1 MANKN
6 NKVVFKKLNA
16 DDPVFQSGFTL
27 SPISIK
33 QRYIHQREQKE
44 GSKNEFLCGFKSNQP
59 RHSRIQQLIKVL
71 TQKGW
76 RLKKDYD

>member
-6 NKVVFKKLNA
+6 NKVVFNKLNA
-16 DDPVFQSGFTL
+16 DDPIFQSGFTL

-44 GSKNEFLCGFKSNQP
+44 GLKNEFLYEFKPNQS
-59 RHSRIQQLIKVL
+59 RHARIQQLIKVL
-71 TQKGW
+71 TQNGW
-76 RLKKDYD
+76 RLKKDND

>member
-33 QRYIHQREQKE
+33 QRYIHQREKKE
-44 GSKNEFLCGFKSNQP
+44 GLKNEFLCGLKSNQP
-59 RHSRIQQLIKVL
+59 RHSRIQQLIKEL